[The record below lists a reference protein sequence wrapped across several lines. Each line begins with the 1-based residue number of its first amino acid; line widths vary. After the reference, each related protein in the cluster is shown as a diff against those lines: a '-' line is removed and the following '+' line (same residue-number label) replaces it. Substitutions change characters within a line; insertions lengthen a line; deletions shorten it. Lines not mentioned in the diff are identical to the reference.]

1 MLEITHEVV
10 CEYNI
15 MHGIEAWACGE
26 ARSEF
31 GKIHSRLCKKI
42 MGVPHCTANRF
53 AENELGIESRRGKC
67 IGRTVKYWYW
77 ITCQGIDIW
86 QNSAVKDRR
95 RLWV

>member
-53 AENELGIESRRGKC
+53 AEN
-67 IGRTVKYWYW
+67 
-77 ITCQGIDIW
+77 
-86 QNSAVKDRR
+86 
-95 RLWV
+95 